1 MKKGCIKHLTRGIS
15 LEKSKTL
22 VPWKTCFDSLYNYGN
37 AEIKVQTGRRMIVW
51 KNEKILNGISV
62 DLNVT
67 LNDNAKG
74 EQLENVS
81 AYISESDFKKVR
93 TQLNSELK
101 KKGQYVKFND
111 FEYAYKWKVNG
122 CDVVLSCIDRFGS
135 YWKLDINHRGT
146 IIDRFMKNTIHRF
159 KMPCIKPD
167 FNLDKN
173 LMFFGVRT
181 PQTQLVVI

>member
-1 MKKGCIKHLTRGIS
+1 MKKGCIKHLTKGIS

-22 VPWKTCFDSLYNYGN
+22 VPWKTCFESLNNYGN
-37 AEIKVQTGRRMIVW
+37 AEIKVQPGRRMIVW

-67 LNDNAKG
+67 LKDGSKG

-93 TQLNSELK
+93 TQLNAELR
-101 KKGQYVKFND
+101 KKGEYVKLND
-111 FEYAYKWKVNG
+111 LEYAYKWKIKS
-122 CDVVLSCIDRFGS
+122 CDVVLSCVERFGS

-146 IIDRFMKNTIHRF
+146 ILDRLKKHTLHKFRI
-159 KMPCIKPD
+159 PCIKPK
-167 FNLDKN
+167 FKN
-173 LMFFGVRT
+173 NNHLFFSSVQT
-181 PQTQLVVI
+181 PQVQLVVI

>member
-1 MKKGCIKHLTRGIS
+1 MKNGCIKQLTKGIS

-22 VPWKTCFDSLYNYGN
+22 VPWKTCFNSLNNYGN
-37 AEIKVQTGRRMIVW
+37 AEIKVQPGRRMIVW

-67 LNDNAKG
+67 LNDGSKG

-93 TQLNSELK
+93 TQLNAELR

-111 FEYAYKWKVNG
+111 FEYAYTWKVKG

-146 IIDRFMKNTIHRF
+146 IIDRLKKHTIHKF
-159 KMPCIKPD
+159 KIPCIKPYFKTD
-167 FNLDKN
+167 RNFL
-173 LMFFGVRT
+173 FIGVET
-181 PQTQLVVI
+181 PQAQLVVI